1 MIFLKS
7 IEFYTKC
14 AIIIFMKYTIENG
27 QILIKSEQDFNPM
40 HILECGQV
48 FRFKKLGENYQVFSL
63 DKTALIVDI
72 TDEYSNKAIEKSQ
85 NKYYKI
91 ITKDVNYFVNYFDL
105 KTNYNNIKKE
115 LLSLPNT
122 KQFLSKAIDFGSG
135 IRILNQD
142 CFEAIIS
149 FIISQNNNIKRIQQ
163 IIEKICEKYGTNM
176 GDYFAFPLPSQLE
189 NVKPSELEKLG
200 VGYRA
205 NYIVNAVKYFGKMN
219 FDNFKQ
225 KNIQEMEKE
234 LLNVTGIGQK
244 VCDCIMLFG
253 FHKLN
258 YFPVDTW
265 IEKVYL
271 EYFAKEFKSDDEK
284 LNKKIDRKIM
294 RTRLVQIFGSNSGYA
309 QQYLF
314 YYQRSNS

>member
-1 MIFLKS
+1 
-7 IEFYTKC
+7 
-14 AIIIFMKYTIENG
+14 MKYKVENE
-27 QILIKSEQDFNPM
+27 QILIESEQDFNPM

-48 FRFKKLGENYQVFSL
+48 FRFKKVGGNYQVYSL
-63 DKTALIVDI
+63 NKSALIVDVTSEHI
-72 TDEYSNKAIEKSQ
+72 SKKTLNSTK
-85 NKYYKI
+85 KYYKI
-91 ITKDVNYFVNYFDL
+91 ITNDVDYFVNYFDL
-105 KTNYNNIKKE
+105 KTNYNVIKNE
-115 LLSLPNT
+115 LLSIKNT
-122 KQFLSKAIDFGSG
+122 KQLLTKAIDFGFG

-176 GDYFAFPLPSQLE
+176 GVYFAFPTPNQLE
-189 NVKPSELEKLG
+189 NATVSELEKLG

-205 NYIVNAVKYFGKMN
+205 SYIINAVKIFGKMN

-225 KNIQEMEKE
+225 KSIQEMEKE
-234 LLNVTGIGQK
+234 LLGVTGIGQK

-265 IEKVYL
+265 IEKVYT
-271 EYFAKEFKSDDEK
+271 EYFAKDFKEQDEK

-294 RTRLVQIFGSNSGYA
+294 RSRFVDIFGGNSGYA

-314 YYQRSNS
+314 YYQRSNR